1 LARCAVEVLVLSTN
15 TGEDL
20 KVTIA
25 AELEAHILRLYLTLR
40 IMSGNRLS
48 SIDRPSLRV
57 VKQMCSIDYA
67 T

>member
-40 IMSGNRLS
+40 IMSCSRVERLFF
-48 SIDRPSLRV
+48 
-57 VKQMCSIDYA
+57 
-67 T
+67 